1 MHVRGHEVI
10 CYCLVNFDSTTEEDL
25 YRIYTLR
32 AMNIQPYV
40 MIYDKE
46 HCDPF
51 YRKLQRY
58 VNRPQIFWS
67 NETYEFPSEYFKC
80 FSILPSIFQ
89 LSN

>member
-67 NETYEFPSEYFKC
+67 NETYESYAYA
-80 FSILPSIFQ
+80 
-89 LSN
+89 